1 MVNEMKEKNE
11 LLMHIYKVSYMGEY
25 STNKLLMNLKNREN
39 KIKNL
44 LENELKEY
52 EYYKKK
58 SEKYILKEKLE
69 LPSTNIMTKMSSS
82 LGIMIETLKDN
93 SDTSIASMLIEGF
106 TMGITEMK
114 SKIEDYKNIE
124 SKKVLKLAK
133 ELLKYQQKEIDNL
146 KAFM

>member
-106 TMGITEMK
+106 TMGIIEMK